1 MATNVAAQADALE
14 VILEAITGGTASQG
28 DYGIL
33 ASAGNYAFVIW
44 PGSGGPERDTM
55 ANGWQYVNHFGVEA
69 FSRVSGDAVGA
80 GELSFDIIDAVN
92 AALVADDTLTGTC
105 NAVEAVGYEFQGQIK
120 LGERGPTWR
129 SSMLDIE
136 TIKFD

>member
-55 ANGWQYVNHFGVEA
+55 SNGWSYVNHFHVEA
-69 FSRVSGDAVGA
+69 FSRVKGAAVAA
-80 GELSFDIIDAVN
+80 GQLSFDIIDAVN
-92 AALVADDTLTGTC
+92 AALIADDTLTGTC
-105 NAVEAVGYEFQGQIK
+105 DAVQTAGYEFQGQ
-120 LGERGPTWR
+120 GRMAERSPTWR
-129 SSMLDIE
+129 YFMLDIE